1 MCNFCIIAMGLQVSR
16 VMSLLLTPQQFSQVI
31 ARLNTAW
38 RVYAPHAEYLGGRFS
53 NTDNIIYQQV
63 NEWGDIVWKE
73 KSHMSPNTLI
83 TPITETLFYFDK
95 ETIQI
100 ANIDTTPM
108 LIFCRACD
116 INAMSRLDYMFL
128 QNGNNADYSYQLL
141 RNKVHFVLIEC
152 EASFDN
158 CFCVSMGSNQ
168 SDNWSAA
175 VRFSD
180 EGAKVCVKDPTL
192 LTFFSDV
199 GVPCDYTPSFVEEN
213 REVVRVPDSVCTDP
227 QKIREIV
234 TKHSLWQSY
243 ESRCI
248 SCGRCTTGC
257 PTCTCYSMFDVAY
270 EENPQR
276 GERRRQWASCL
287 VPGFS
292 DMAGGHG
299 FRPDAASRLRFR
311 ALHKVNDYKAR
322 AQRGEHM
329 CVGCGRCDD
338 RCPQYIKFSLIIN
351 KMTDAVEEALRQ
363 EESV

>member
-1 MCNFCIIAMGLQVSR
+1 MNLN
-16 VMSLLLTPQQFSQVI
+16 LKPHEFSQVLT
-31 ARLNTAW
+31 RLNAVW
-38 RVYAPHAEYLGGRFS
+38 RVYGPKAEYRGGRFS
-53 NTDNIIYQQV
+53 DTDNIIYQRI
-63 NEWGDIVWKE
+63 NNWNDIVWKE
-73 KSHMSPNTLI
+73 KSHMSPNTII

-100 ANIDTTPM
+100 ADVDTTPM

-116 INAMSRLDYMFL
+116 INAMTRLDYMYL
-128 QNGNNADYSYQLL
+128 QNGENEDYSYKIL
-141 RNKVHFVLIEC
+141 RNKIHLVLIEC
-152 EASFDN
+152 EKSFDN
-158 CFCVSMGSNQ
+158 CFCVSMGTNQ
-168 SDNWSAA
+168 SQNWSAA
-175 VRFSD
+175 VRFSE
-180 EGAKVCVKDPTL
+180 EGATVCVKDPSL
-192 LTFFSDV
+192 ITFFADV
-199 GVPCDYTPSFVEEN
+199 GAPCEYTPSFVKRN
-213 REVVRVPDSVCTDP
+213 REVVSTPDSVCHDP

-234 TKHSLWQSY
+234 SEHPLWQAY

-270 EENPQR
+270 EENQQR

-292 DMAGGHG
+292 DMAGGHA
-299 FRPDAASRLRFR
+299 FRPNAASRLRFR

-322 AQRGEHM
+322 ARLGEHM

-351 KMTDAVEEALRQ
+351 KMTAAVQEALVQ
-363 EESV
+363 EENA